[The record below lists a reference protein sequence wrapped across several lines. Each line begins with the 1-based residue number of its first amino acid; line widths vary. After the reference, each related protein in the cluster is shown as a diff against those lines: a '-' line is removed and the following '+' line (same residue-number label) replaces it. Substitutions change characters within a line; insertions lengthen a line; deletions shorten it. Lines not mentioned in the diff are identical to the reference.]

1 MTIETDPLF
10 VLIPE
15 EDAEDAAADKL
26 EKFIA
31 DALYRADIWDDPR
44 TSDGITFWR
53 VVERDPT
60 RVRLSGRIYEIS
72 QVVHTFWLDLER
84 DKERPEQVNWTLYF
98 DIIPGSWSPRRISMA
113 AEVIDVPEQVGWQF
127 AIKGSAVVQAATL
140 VVDSAY
146 VIPIDG
152 GEDTW

>member
-15 EDAEDAAADKL
+15 EDAAADKL
-26 EKFIA
+26 ESFIA
-31 DALYRADIWDDPR
+31 DALYRADIWNSPR

-60 RVRLSGRIYEIS
+60 RVRFSGRIYEIA
-72 QVVHTFWLDLER
+72 QVVHSYWLDLER

-98 DIIPGSWSPRRISMA
+98 DIIPGSWSPRRTSMA
-113 AEVIDVPEQVGWQF
+113 AEVIDVPEQAEWRV
-127 AIKGSAVVQAATL
+127 ALKGAAMVQAATL
-140 VVDSAY
+140 AVESVYAIS
-146 VIPIDG
+146 VER
-152 GEDTW
+152 GENA

>member
-10 VLIPE
+10 ILLPE
-15 EDAEDAAADKL
+15 EDADAYKL
-26 EKFIA
+26 EVFIA
-31 DALYRADIWDDPR
+31 DALYRADIWDSYR
-44 TSDGITFWR
+44 ASDGITFWR

-84 DKERPEQVNWTLYF
+84 AKGRPERVNWTIYF

-113 AEVIDVPEQVGWQF
+113 AEVIDVPEQAEWQF
-127 AIKGSAVVQAATL
+127 VIKGSAVVQAATL
-140 VVDSAY
+140 VV
-146 VIPIDG
+146 
-152 GEDTW
+152 